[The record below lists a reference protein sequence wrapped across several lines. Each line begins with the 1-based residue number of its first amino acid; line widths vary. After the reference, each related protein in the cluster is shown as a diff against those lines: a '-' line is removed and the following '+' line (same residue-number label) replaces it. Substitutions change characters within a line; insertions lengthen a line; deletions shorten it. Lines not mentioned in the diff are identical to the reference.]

1 MHYCQTRF
9 SAHALSVAAFFRLLL
24 FFTVCILGAGE
35 AAAAPSGPPAPAT
48 PENPLRVAL
57 LLEHPGGDNGW
68 NDALLRGLER
78 ARRDLPVRADVLV
91 APPQA
96 DAAALQDFFQQAAT
110 SHDLVLVASDR
121 MHESLRNNAANFRR
135 TMFGCIDAG
144 IRAPNIMCITFAD
157 EQAAYLAGTA
167 AAMLTTQTALPGI
180 NADRII
186 GWLSGEDVPAMRSL
200 LNGFVEGARLV
211 DPEVRVINKITGSF
225 TDAVAGREAARQLLD
240 QGADVLVLACGAG
253 NGPAMDEAAAR
264 GAYVV
269 GLDNNQDNRLP
280 GRVITSIV
288 KKADTAVYDLVA
300 AATSG
305 NFKGKEILVRDLQ
318 NGGVDITDMAPFKAA
333 AGKNVPAGLERRL
346 RELRGELMHGG
357 IRLKSLREKT
367 LCDCL

>member
-1 MHYCQTRF
+1 MIYHHPLF
-9 SAHALSVAAFFRLLL
+9 SPYISAAKAFCLILFLALCALQ
-24 FFTVCILGAGE
+24 AGN
-35 AAAAPSGPPAPAT
+35 AAAASSEGAAAAT
-48 PENPLRVAL
+48 PEKPLRVAL

-78 ARRDLPVRADVLV
+78 ARRDLPVQADALV

-96 DAAALQDFFQQAAT
+96 DAATLQAFFQKAAA
-110 SHDLVLVASDR
+110 SHDLVIVASDR
-121 MHESLRNNAANFRR
+121 LHEILRNNAANFRR

-157 EQAAYLAGTA
+157 EQAAYLAGAA
-167 AAMLTTQTALPGI
+167 AAMLTAQTTLPGI
-180 NADRII
+180 NADRTI
-186 GWLSGEDVPAMRSL
+186 GWLSGEDIPAMRSL

-225 TDAVAGREAARQLLD
+225 TNADSGRQAARELLD

-253 NGPAMDEAAAR
+253 NGPALEEAAAR

-269 GLDNNQDNRLP
+269 GLDNNQDSRLP
-280 GRVITSIV
+280 GRVLTSIV
-288 KKADTAVYDLVA
+288 KKADDAAYDLIA
-300 AATSG
+300 AAASG
-305 NFKGKEILVRDLQ
+305 NFRGKEILVRDLQ
-318 NGGVDITDMAPFKAA
+318 NGGVDITDMAPFKSA
-333 AGKNVPAGLERRL
+333 AGKNIPAGLERRL
-346 RELRGELMHGG
+346 RELRGEIMNGG

>member
-1 MHYCQTRF
+1 MKHYRPF
-9 SAHALSVAAFFRLLL
+9 FAAYISLAKAFCLTL
-24 FFTVCILGAGE
+24 FFSFSVLLTGN
-35 AAAAPSGPPAPAT
+35 AAAAPSGEPGAAT
-48 PENPLRVAL
+48 PEKPLRVAL

-78 ARRDLPVRADVLV
+78 ARRDLPVQTDALV

-96 DAAALQDFFQQAAT
+96 DAAALQAFFQKAAA

-121 MHESLRNNAANFRR
+121 LHESLRNNAANFRR

-157 EQAAYLAGTA
+157 EQAAYLAGAA

-180 NADRII
+180 NADRTI
-186 GWLSGEDVPAMRSL
+186 GWLSGEDIPATRSL

-211 DPEVRVINKITGSF
+211 DPEVRVINTITGSF
-225 TDAVAGREAARQLLD
+225 TNAESGRQAARQLLD

-253 NGPAMDEAAAR
+253 NGPALEEAAAR
-264 GAYVV
+264 GAYAV
-269 GLDNNQDNRLP
+269 GLDNNQDSRLP
-280 GRVITSIV
+280 GRVLTSIV
-288 KKADTAVYDLVA
+288 KKADDAVYDLMA
-300 AATSG
+300 AAASG

-333 AGKNVPAGLERRL
+333 AGKNIPAGLERRL
-346 RELRGELMHGG
+346 RELRGEIMNGG

>member
-1 MHYCQTRF
+1 MHHCQNRF
-9 SAHALSVAAFFRLLL
+9 SAHTLPTAKFFRLLV
-24 FFTVCILGAGE
+24 FFTFCVFLAGKAVAGPAGAPG
-35 AAAAPSGPPAPAT
+35 PAT
-48 PENPLRVAL
+48 PEKPLRVAL
-57 LLEHPGGDNGW
+57 LLEHPAGDNGW
-68 NDALLRGLER
+68 NDSLLHGLER
-78 ARRDLPVRADVLV
+78 ARRELPVQAEVLV

-96 DAAALQDFFQQAAT
+96 DAATLQSFFQKAAA

-121 MHESLRNNAANFRR
+121 LHESLRNNAANFRR

-157 EQAAYLAGTA
+157 EQAAFLAGAA

-180 NADRII
+180 NTDKTI
-186 GWLSGEDVPAMRSL
+186 GWLSGQDVPAMRSL

-225 TDAVAGREAARQLLD
+225 SDAESGRQAARQLLD

-253 NGPAMDEAAAR
+253 NAPAMDEAAAR

-269 GLDNNQDNRLP
+269 GLDNNQDKRLP
-280 GRVITSIV
+280 GRVLTSIV
-288 KKADTAVYDLVA
+288 KKADNAVYDLVA
-300 AATSG
+300 AAASG
-305 NFKGKEILVRDLQ
+305 NFKGKEILVRNLQ

-333 AGKNVPAGLERRL
+333 AGKNVPEGLERRL
-346 RELRGELMHGG
+346 RELRGELVNGG
-357 IRLKSLREKT
+357 IRLTSLREKT

>member
-1 MHYCQTRF
+1 MRHRQA
-9 SAHALSVAAFFRLLL
+9 SLPAHALPTTAFFRLLL
-24 FFTVCILGAGE
+24 LFTVCILLAGK
-35 AAAAPSGPPAPAT
+35 ATPASSAQPAPAT
-48 PENPLRVAL
+48 AENPLRVAL

-68 NDALLRGLER
+68 NDALLHGLER
-78 ARRDLPVRADVLV
+78 ARRDLPVQTDVLV

-96 DAAALQDFFQQAAT
+96 DTAALQTFFQNAAT
-110 SHDLVLVASDR
+110 SHDMVLVASDR
-121 MHESLRNNAANFRR
+121 LHESLRNNAANFRR

-157 EQAAYLAGTA
+157 EQAAYLAGAA

-180 NADRII
+180 NADRTI

-225 TDAVAGREAARQLLD
+225 TDAESGRQAARQLLD

-253 NGPAMDEAAAR
+253 NGPAMDEAAAH

-280 GRVITSIV
+280 GRVLTSIV

-300 AATSG
+300 AAASG
-305 NFKGKEILVRDLQ
+305 NFKGKEILIRDLQ

-333 AGKNVPAGLERRL
+333 AGKNIPAGLERRL
-346 RELRGELMHGG
+346 RELRGELIHGG